1 MCSVAFAM
9 AAAQTATT
17 YMAQKQAAEAQEAVQ
32 QRATINENKR
42 HLLEMGTVRLR
53 QAQEDVASAQ
63 KISENQRAA
72 NIAFATATTAAAP
85 GAGGVS
91 GLSVSALLG
100 GIMQGQARRDVSI
113 LQQQRA
119 ADLGRFVAMRDAG
132 NRTTQNYLRINKPI
146 KRESIL
152 EAAMAGVQTGL
163 STQQAISSFA

>member
-1 MCSVAFAM
+1 M

-17 YMAQKQAAEAQEAVQ
+17 YMAQKQAAEAQ
-32 QRATINENKR
+32 
-42 HLLEMGTVRLR
+42 
-53 QAQEDVASAQ
+53 DVASAQ

-132 NRTTQNYLRINKPI
+132 NRTTQNYLRINKPV
-146 KRESIL
+146 KQESIL
-152 EAAMAGVQTGL
+152 EAAMAGAQTGL

>member
-132 NRTTQNYLRINKPI
+132 NRTTQNYLRINKPV
-146 KRESIL
+146 KQESIL
-152 EAAMAGVQTGL
+152 EAAMAGAQTGL

>member
-152 EAAMAGVQTGL
+152 EAAMAGAQTGL